1 MDVERAAPRPNC
13 LLDRLGERLALA
25 WVGVRLWDAAVR
37 KLEELGEQAPAS
49 NRTEGAT
56 RDELVRLRDEESAHL
71 VRLRAL
77 VAARGGDPATR
88 TPAADVAML
97 ASRGPLDIADDPRS
111 PLRSVLEA
119 ILVAEL
125 ADDEGWELLIT
136 IAEEIEDPE
145 VSAVARHARSQEQEH
160 LAKLREWIADHA
172 LDEVRSRRG
181 TVRPAPE
188 G

>member
-1 MDVERAAPRPNC
+1 MDLERASAQPDC

-37 KLEELGEQAPAS
+37 KLDADVPAS
-49 NRTEGAT
+49 SRLEGAT
-56 RDELVRLRDEESAHL
+56 RDELLRLRDEEGAHL

-77 VAARGGDPATR
+77 VAARGGDPAAR
-88 TPAADVAML
+88 TPAADVAIV

-111 PLRSVLEA
+111 PLRNVLEA

-136 IAEEIEDPE
+136 IAEEIEDRE
-145 VSAVARHARSQEQEH
+145 VSAMARTARRQEQEH
-160 LAKLREWIADHA
+160 LARLREWIADHA

-181 TVRPAPE
+181 A
-188 G
+188 